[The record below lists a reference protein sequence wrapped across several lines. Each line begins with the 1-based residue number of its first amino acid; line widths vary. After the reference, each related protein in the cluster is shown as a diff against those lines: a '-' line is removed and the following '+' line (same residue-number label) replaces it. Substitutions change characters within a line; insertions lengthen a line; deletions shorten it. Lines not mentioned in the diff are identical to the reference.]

1 MTAAPQQPGRPL
13 SILQVLEPSGGGS
26 GRHFIDL
33 CGGLAARGHAVTAVY
48 SPVRAETRFVDDLL
62 SRNLDR
68 VLALPMQRAVGPW
81 DAISWWRL
89 RGIIA
94 REGPFD
100 IIHGHSSK
108 AGALTRLRLPGRHTP
123 RVYTPHAFRTMDPTL
138 GSKGRMVYGAVERLL
153 GRHLS
158 ERIICVSNSEYDHAI
173 SLGIPAEKL
182 RVVVNGVAP
191 VPSDR
196 RAQLRAGW
204 GIAEDAI
211 VFGFVGRLQP
221 QKAPERL
228 VAAFARIAAKLPRAF
243 LLMIGSG
250 ETEDELRRQIAAT
263 GLADRIHLTADIPGN
278 EAIQAFDALVMPSRY
293 EAMSY
298 VMLEAAT
305 AGKPLI
311 LTEVGG
317 VSTVLDDH
325 VNGIL
330 VGNDDDPAE
339 LAAAMASLG
348 DPATL
353 ARLTENARA
362 RSGCYGLDVMVSQT
376 LSVYREL
383 VAQPADLILG
393 RAGAYTEP

>member
-1 MTAAPQQPGRPL
+1 MTAAPQQPARPL
-13 SILQVLEPSGGGS
+13 SVLQVLEPSGGGS

-33 CGGLAARGHAVTAVY
+33 CGGLAAQGHAVTAVY
-48 SPVRAETRFVDDLL
+48 SPVRAEARFVEDLL
-62 SRNLDR
+62 SRNLRR
-68 VLALPMQRAVGPW
+68 VIALPMQRAVGPW
-81 DAISWWRL
+81 DAIAWWHL
-89 RGIIA
+89 RKIVE

-138 GSKGRMVYGAVERLL
+138 GSKGRLVYGAVERFL

-158 ERIICVSNSEYDHAI
+158 DRVICVSDSEYDHAI

-196 RAQLRAGW
+196 RGALRAGW
-204 GIAEDAI
+204 GISEDAA

-228 VAAFARIAAKLPRAF
+228 IAAFARIAAEMPQAH
-243 LLMIGSG
+243 LLMIGAG
-250 ETEDELRRQIAAT
+250 EMEAELRRQIART
-263 GLADRIHLTADIPGN
+263 GISDRIRLTAELPGN

-305 AGKPLI
+305 AAKPLI

-317 VSTVLDDH
+317 VTTVLEDG

-348 DPATL
+348 DPATRV
-353 ARLTENARA
+353 RLTANAVARA
-362 RSGCYGLDVMVSQT
+362 GRYGLDVMVSQT

-383 VAQPADLILG
+383 VARPAGLILEK
-393 RAGAYTEP
+393 AGAYTAS

>member
-1 MTAAPQQPGRPL
+1 MTAAPHQPGRPL
-13 SILQVLEPSGGGS
+13 SVLQVLEPSGGGS

-33 CGGLAARGHAVTAVY
+33 CGGLAEQGHAVTAVY
-48 SPVRAETRFVDDLL
+48 SPVRAEARFVGDLL
-62 SRNLDR
+62 SRNLHR
-68 VLALPMQRAVGPW
+68 VIALPMQRAVGPW
-81 DAISWWRL
+81 DAVAWWQL
-89 RGIIA
+89 REVIA

-108 AGALTRLRLPGRHTP
+108 AGALTRLRLPGRHAP

-138 GSKGRMVYGAVERLL
+138 GSKGRFVYGAVERFL

-158 ERIICVSNSEYDHAI
+158 ERVICVSDSEYDHAI

-196 RAQLRAGW
+196 RAELRAGW
-204 GIAEDAI
+204 GIPDEAV

-228 VAAFARIAAKLPRAF
+228 VAAFARMAPQMPQAH

-250 ETEDELRRQIAAT
+250 EMEAELRRQIAAT
-263 GLADRIHLTADIPGN
+263 GLSDRIRLTAELSGN
-278 EAIQAFDALVMPSRY
+278 DAIQAFDALVMPSRY

-311 LTEVGG
+311 VTEVGG
-317 VSTVLDDH
+317 VTTVLEH
-325 VNGIL
+325 SVNGLL

-339 LAAAMASLG
+339 LAAAMVSLG
-348 DPATL
+348 DPATR
-353 ARLTENARA
+353 ARLTASAVARA
-362 RSGCYGLDVMVSQT
+362 GRYGLGVMVSRT

-383 VAQPADLILG
+383 VTPPVELILEDT
-393 RAGAYTEP
+393 AAYSGS

>member
-13 SILQVLEPSGGGS
+13 SVLQVLEPSGGGS

-33 CGGLAARGHAVTAVY
+33 CGGLATQGHTVTAVY
-48 SPVRAETRFVDDLL
+48 SPVRAEPRFVEDLL
-62 SRNLDR
+62 SRSLHR
-68 VLALPMQRAVGPW
+68 VIALPMQRAVGPW
-81 DAISWWRL
+81 DAVAWWRL
-89 RGIIA
+89 REVIG

-108 AGALTRLRLPGRHTP
+108 AGALTRLRLPGHHTP

-138 GSKGRMVYGAVERLL
+138 GSKGRVVYGAVERFL

-158 ERIICVSNSEYDHAI
+158 DRVICVSNSEYDHAI

-191 VPSDR
+191 VPCDR
-196 RAQLRAGW
+196 RAELRAGW
-204 GIAEDAI
+204 GIPDEAV

-228 VAAFARIAAKLPRAF
+228 VAAFARIAARVPRAF

-250 ETEDELRRQIAAT
+250 EMETELRRQIAAT
-263 GLADRIHLTADIPGN
+263 GLSDRIRLTAELPGN

-317 VSTVLDDH
+317 VTTVLEDG

-339 LAAAMASLG
+339 LAASMASL
-348 DPATL
+348 DDASTL
-353 ARLTENARA
+353 ARLTANAASRA
-362 RSGCYGLDVMVSQT
+362 GRYGLDVMVSQT

-383 VAQPADLILG
+383 VARPAGLILEN
-393 RAGAYTEP
+393 AGAYTAS

>member
-1 MTAAPQQPGRPL
+1 MTAAPQQPERPL
-13 SILQVLEPSGGGS
+13 SVLQVLEPSGGGS

-33 CGGLAARGHAVTAVY
+33 CGGLAAQGHAVTAVY
-48 SPVRAETRFVDDLL
+48 SPVRAEARFVEDLL
-62 SRNLDR
+62 SRNRHR
-68 VLALPMQRAVGPW
+68 VIALPMQRAVGPW
-81 DAISWWRL
+81 DAVAWWQL
-89 RGIIA
+89 REIIK

-138 GSKGRMVYGAVERLL
+138 GDKGRLVYGAVERFL

-158 ERIICVSNSEYDHAI
+158 ERVICVSDSEYDHAI
-173 SLGIPAEKL
+173 SLGIPAGKL

-196 RAQLRAGW
+196 RAELRAGW
-204 GIAEDAI
+204 DIPDEAV

-228 VAAFARIAAKLPRAF
+228 VAAFARTAAQMPQAH
-243 LLMIGSG
+243 LLMIGAG
-250 ETEDELRRQIAAT
+250 EMEAELRRQIATT
-263 GLADRIHLTADIPGN
+263 GVSDRIRLTAELPGN

-311 LTEVGG
+311 LSEVGG
-317 VSTVLDDH
+317 VSTVLEDG

-330 VGNDDDPAE
+330 VGNDDDPTE

-348 DPATL
+348 DPATRT
-353 ARLTENARA
+353 RLTANAVARA
-362 RSGCYGLDVMVSQT
+362 GRYGLDVMVSQT

-383 VAQPADLILG
+383 VLRPAGLILEN
-393 RAGAYTEP
+393 AGAYTVS

>member
-1 MTAAPQQPGRPL
+1 MSPTPNPANAPL
-13 SILQVLEPSGGGS
+13 SLLQVLEPSGGGS
-26 GRHFIDL
+26 GRHVIDL
-33 CGGLAARGHAVTAVY
+33 CGGLATRGHAVTAVY
-48 SPVRAETRFVDDLL
+48 SPVRAEPRFVEDLL
-62 SRNLDR
+62 SRNLHR
-68 VLALPMQRAVGPW
+68 VIALPMERAVGPW
-81 DAISWWRL
+81 DAVAWWRL
-89 RGIIA
+89 REIIG

-138 GSKGRMVYGAVERLL
+138 GRKGRLVYGAVERFL

-158 ERIICVSNSEYDHAI
+158 DRVICVSNSEYDHAI
-173 SLGIPAEKL
+173 SLGIPPDKL

-191 VPSDR
+191 IPSDR
-196 RAQLRAGW
+196 RGALRAGW
-204 GIAEDAI
+204 GISEDAV

-228 VAAFARIAAKLPRAF
+228 VAAFARIAARMPQAF

-250 ETEDELRRQIAAT
+250 EMEPELRRQIAAS
-263 GLADRIHLTADIPGN
+263 GFSDRIRLTSELPGN

-317 VSTVLDDH
+317 VTTVLEDG

-330 VGNDDDPAE
+330 VGNDDDPTE

-348 DPATL
+348 APATRT
-353 ARLTENARA
+353 RLTANAEGRA
-362 RSGCYGLDVMVSQT
+362 GRYGLDVMVNQT

-383 VAQPADLILG
+383 VARPAGLILEN
-393 RAGAYTEP
+393 AGAYTAS

>member
-1 MTAAPQQPGRPL
+1 M
-13 SILQVLEPSGGGS
+13 LEPSGGGS

-33 CGGLAARGHAVTAVY
+33 CGGLAAQGHAVTAVY
-48 SPVRAETRFVDDLL
+48 SPVRAEARFVEDLL
-62 SRNLDR
+62 SRNLRR
-68 VLALPMQRAVGPW
+68 VIALPMQRAVGPW
-81 DAISWWRL
+81 DAIAWWHL
-89 RGIIA
+89 RKIVE

-138 GSKGRMVYGAVERLL
+138 GSKGRLVYGAVERFL

-158 ERIICVSNSEYDHAI
+158 DRVICVSDSEYDHAI

-196 RAQLRAGW
+196 RGALRAGW
-204 GIAEDAI
+204 GISEDAA

-228 VAAFARIAAKLPRAF
+228 IAAFARIAAEMPQAH
-243 LLMIGSG
+243 LLMIGAG
-250 ETEDELRRQIAAT
+250 EMEAELRRQIART
-263 GLADRIHLTADIPGN
+263 GISDRIRLTAELPGN

-305 AGKPLI
+305 AAKPLI

-317 VSTVLDDH
+317 VTTVLEDG

-348 DPATL
+348 DPATRV
-353 ARLTENARA
+353 RLTANAVARA
-362 RSGCYGLDVMVSQT
+362 GRYGLDVMVSQT

-383 VAQPADLILG
+383 VARPAGLILEK
-393 RAGAYTEP
+393 AGAYTAS